1 MKIPNAR
8 GSRFQ
13 EGLDLKTQVMTKV
26 DSSPS
31 HGEGITVPSSSGL
44 AQNPRG
50 RTNLSRRL
58 EKIPA
63 LFLFGSE
70 FPSLNQCVLKD
81 GMP

>member
-1 MKIPNAR
+1 M
-8 GSRFQ
+8 
-13 EGLDLKTQVMTKV
+13 TQL
-26 DSSPS
+26 DSSLS
-31 HGEGITVPSSSGL
+31 HGEGITVSTSSGL

-50 RTNLSRRL
+50 KINLSRRL